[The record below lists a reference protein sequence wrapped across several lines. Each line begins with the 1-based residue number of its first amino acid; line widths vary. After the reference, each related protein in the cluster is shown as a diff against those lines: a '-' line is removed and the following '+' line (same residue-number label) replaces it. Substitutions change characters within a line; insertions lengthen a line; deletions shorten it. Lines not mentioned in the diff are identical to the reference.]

1 MADNSDSRESDN
13 NSWVIAG
20 SEALPV
26 EELSAEGVEEI
37 VKEAELVKDDTL
49 APPTDSKLL
58 TEHPEPEEAKLKD
71 PGLVL
76 TPSSGPAKTPEPT
89 HLGKEPPSLPL
100 EEPRLH
106 DVEASSAPGT
116 EDTLIIHKAGPLE
129 QHVGTSSS
137 EEEGAAERD
146 VEGLRRRKGR
156 DVPPAQPGSHHD
168 RRGEAPETED
178 GGPPGTKWVLGC
190 LALLGLGFLA
200 FSGVI
205 FDLEEGKSGET
216 GEGPVDTLDTWRSS
230 EGEEL
235 RPDTSGKGWPTSPPP
250 EPRRGARPPR
260 AKDEPQ
266 MEAPKK
272 PQSLDAM
279 GVLLDKLAKE
289 NQEIRLMQAELQS
302 QKEELQGLLRKTEGE
317 ALEFTSQQQ
326 NLAAENTRLRE
337 SLQQETSALLAVQ
350 AELRFLQEKLREM
363 AGEADGAGTQRHGEE
378 EPAAGRQRDQADRP
392 ESELRRLRSLLE
404 SVRHDL
410 AKALQIT
417 PSSDGAEGL
426 RTELSAIQQKLGQE
440 LERPRGTKP
449 SWREAPK
456 AKRGKERAWPKR
468 HEGQEGPRPG
478 HPELSPA
485 KDHRSAHKIPKA
497 PDDGP
502 HRPRKHQGPRDA
514 KSAKEREPQSL
525 GRKARK
531 PSEPSALWEMLTRH
545 HFRPPQGCAGIAE
558 CARQEGL
565 APVQK
570 TGFLQ
575 VVQNYLDGLG
585 WAEHYGGLA
594 AALEGF
600 FGSDGAFAHNRTS
613 FVDFLDEIE
622 DVLEDLA
629 QLLGGSEEAVDDF
642 EEVVLRQLEVAPG
655 GRFSQRDGA
664 QRNPKERPREGHGR
678 RNGKEGNHRSHG

>member
-20 SEALPV
+20 PEALPV

-37 VKEAELVKDDTL
+37 VEEAELAKDDTH
-49 APPTDSKLL
+49 APPSDSKLP
-58 TEHPEPEEAKLKD
+58 TKHPEPEEAKPKD
-71 PGLVL
+71 PGVVL
-76 TPSSGPAKTPEPT
+76 APSSGPAKTPEPA
-89 HLGKEPPSLPL
+89 HLEKDPLSLPL
-100 EEPRLH
+100 KEPSLH
-106 DVEASSAPGT
+106 EVEASSAPGT

-129 QHVGTSSS
+129 QHVSTSSS
-137 EEEGAAERD
+137 EEEGATERD

-156 DVPPAQPGSHHD
+156 DAPAAQPGSHHD
-168 RRGEAPETED
+168 RHREGPETED
-178 GGPPGTKWVLGC
+178 GGLPGTKWLLGC

-205 FDLEEGKSGET
+205 FDLEEG
-216 GEGPVDTLDTWRSS
+216 PVDTLDTWRSS

-235 RPDTSGKGWPTSPPP
+235 HAGTDGEGWPTSSPQ

-260 AKDEPQ
+260 AKDEPPT
-266 MEAPKK
+266 EAPTR

-326 NLAAENTRLRE
+326 NLAAENARLRE
-337 SLQQETSALLAVQ
+337 SLQRETSALLAAQ
-350 AELRFLQEKLREM
+350 AELRFLQEKLRGTT
-363 AGEADGAGTQRHGEE
+363 GEVDGARPRRHGEE
-378 EPAAGRQRDQADRP
+378 EPAAERQREQADRP
-392 ESELRRLRSLLE
+392 EHETRRLRSLLE

-417 PSSDGAEGL
+417 LPGDGAEGL
-426 RTELSAIQQKLGQE
+426 RTELSTIQQKLGQE
-440 LERPRGTKP
+440 LERPRGAKP
-449 SWREAPK
+449 SWREAQK

-478 HPELSPA
+478 HPELSSA
-485 KDHRSAHKIPKA
+485 KDHHRSAHKTPKV

-514 KSAKEREPQSL
+514 KPTKEREPQSL

-531 PSEPSALWEMLTRH
+531 PAEPSALWEMLARH
-545 HFRPPQGCAGIAE
+545 HFRAPQGCAGVAE

-575 VVQNYLDGLG
+575 MVQNYLTGLG

-629 QLLGGSEEAVDDF
+629 ELLGGSEEAVDDF

-655 GRFSQRDGA
+655 GR
-664 QRNPKERPREGHGR
+664 
-678 RNGKEGNHRSHG
+678 